1 MPVKAPCRQK
11 QKSAWE
17 SAWFYFDQQLI
28 FYLYIFTPFSF
39 KIFSMALYFK
49 LLKTLALIGV
59 LLYVMR
65 VLISLLSK
73 EKSLYAPDP
82 GRHFFM
88 LFWALLC
95 LLIAGPLFVIYFAK
109 PQVQPLEATVLLML
123 GLVLASFS
131 LPVFAIHIQYFI
143 QDFQKLVEIDKQ
155 GKTFKIYDVA
165 HKLFYRQED
174 IVSATRVKC
183 QTPRFFWSNY
193 EYITFEFRNG
203 KTMTITSLLM
213 PLDKMARYINP
224 RLLVVKQKSI
234 CFI

>member
-1 MPVKAPCRQK
+1 
-11 QKSAWE
+11 
-17 SAWFYFDQQLI
+17 
-28 FYLYIFTPFSF
+28 
-39 KIFSMALYFK
+39 MALYIK
-49 LLKTLALIGV
+49 LLKTLAIIAA

-109 PQVQPLEATVLLML
+109 PQVQPLEASALLML
-123 GLVLASFS
+123 GLLLATFS
-131 LPVFAIHIQYFI
+131 LPVFVLHVQYFI
-143 QDFQKLVEIDKQ
+143 HDFQKLVEIDKK
-155 GKTFKIYDVA
+155 GETFKIYDVA
-165 HKLFYRQED
+165 KKLFYRQED
-174 IVSATRVKC
+174 IVVATRVRC
-183 QTPRFFWSNY
+183 QTARFFWSNY

-203 KTMTITSLLM
+203 QILTITSLLM
-213 PLDKMARYINP
+213 PLDKMVKYINP
-224 RLLVVKQKSI
+224 RTLVVTHKTI

>member
-1 MPVKAPCRQK
+1 
-11 QKSAWE
+11 
-17 SAWFYFDQQLI
+17 
-28 FYLYIFTPFSF
+28 
-39 KIFSMALYFK
+39 MALYFK
-49 LLKTLALIGV
+49 LLKTMALIAA
-59 LLYVMR
+59 LLYMMR

-109 PQVQPLEATVLLML
+109 PQVQPLEATLLLMV
-123 GLVLASFS
+123 GLLLTSFS
-131 LPVFAIHIQYFI
+131 LPVFVVHIQYFI
-143 QDFQKLVEIDKQ
+143 QDFQKLVEIDKKGQ
-155 GKTFKIYDVA
+155 TFKIYDVA

-174 IVSATRVKC
+174 IVEATRVKC
-183 QTPRFFWSNY
+183 QTGKFFWSNY

-203 KTMTITSLLM
+203 KKLTITSLLM
-213 PLDKMARYINP
+213 PLDKIARYINP
-224 RLLVVKQKSI
+224 RILVEKQKTI